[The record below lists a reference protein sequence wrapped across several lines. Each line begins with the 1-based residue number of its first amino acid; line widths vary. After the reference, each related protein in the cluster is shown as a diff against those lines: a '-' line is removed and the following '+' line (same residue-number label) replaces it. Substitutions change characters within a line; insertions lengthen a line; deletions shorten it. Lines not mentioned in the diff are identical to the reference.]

1 MFILAQINPGKLTD
15 KEKILSINGVSRS
28 FGKTKALK
36 GLSIA
41 IPKGQ
46 IVGLLGRNGAGKSTL
61 LRIVGGMLKPSGGNV
76 RIADQKVWDH
86 AKALGQL
93 CIIGDTP
100 DFGKLNKI
108 KDLFFVS
115 AGLFP
120 GWDGQLAHSLLKR
133 FELPENRKIKT
144 FSRGMQTSLML
155 IVGLAS
161 RAPFTI
167 IDEPSLGLDAVM
179 RERFYDLLLEQKKR
193 DTDRTFLIST
203 HLIDE
208 VARLL
213 DYAVMID
220 DGNLLCEGT
229 VEQLQEG
236 TLSVSGDA
244 ADVQELTKDCKILKE
259 EDLAGMLVRHV
270 QLDAETMKVIQADKR
285 VRSGPIGLQRLF
297 VFLTEEKEAQRNG

>member
-1 MFILAQINPGKLTD
+1 MATDNILTVD
-15 KEKILSINGVSRS
+15 KVSRS
-28 FGKTKALK
+28 FGKTQALK
-36 GLSIA
+36 DLSIA

-61 LRIVGGMLKPSGGNV
+61 LRIVGGMLKPNAGSV
-76 RIADQKVWDH
+76 RIDDQKVWDN

-100 DFGKLNKI
+100 DFGKLRKM
-108 KDLFFVS
+108 KDLFFVC
-115 AGLFP
+115 AGLFK
-120 GWDGQLAHSLLKR
+120 GWDNALAHALVKR
-133 FELPENRKIKT
+133 FDLPGNRKIKT

-161 RAPFTI
+161 RAPLTI

-179 RERFYDLLLEQKKR
+179 RERFYDMLLEQSKK
-193 DTDRTFLIST
+193 DEGRTFLVST

-208 VARLL
+208 VARAL
-213 DYAVMID
+213 DYAVLID

-229 VEQLQEG
+229 VEELQKG
-236 TLSVSGDA
+236 TLSVSGDS
-244 ADVQELTKDCKILKE
+244 DVIKELTAECKLLKE
-259 EDLAGMLVRHV
+259 EELAGTLVRHV
-270 QLDAETMKVIQADKR
+270 QLDAETIKAIKSDKR
-285 VRSGPIGLQRLF
+285 VRTAPIGLQRLF

>member
-1 MFILAQINPGKLTD
+1 MESQHILQVD
-15 KEKILSINGVSRS
+15 SVRRS
-28 FGKTKALK
+28 FGKTQALK
-36 GLSIA
+36 GLSVS
-41 IPKGQ
+41 IPRGR
-46 IVGLLGRNGAGKSTL
+46 IIGLLGRNGAGKSTL
-61 LRIVGGMLKPSGGNV
+61 LRIVGGMLKPSGGSV
-76 RIADQKVWDH
+76 RISGLKVWDH

-100 DFGKLNKI
+100 DFGKLPKI
-108 KDLFFVS
+108 RDLFFVS

-120 GWDGQLAHSLLKR
+120 NWDNELARALLKR
-133 FELPENRKIKT
+133 FDLPENRKIKG

-193 DTDRTFLIST
+193 DEGRTFLIST

-229 VEQLQEG
+229 VEELQAG

-244 ADVQELTKDCKILKE
+244 ADVKELTEGCKLLKE
-259 EDLAGMLVRHV
+259 EDVAGMLVRHV
-270 QLDAETMKVIQADKR
+270 QLGREALAKIKADKR
-285 VRSGPIGLQRLF
+285 VRTALIGLQRLF
-297 VFLTEEKEAQRNG
+297 VFLTEEREAQRNG